1 MNQKGSSYLDWSI
14 RELHPDADIDQDT
27 VRVPLES
34 YRLAIMSRTFSL
46 SLIGMFVSSFFL
58 AVGSA
63 GIRIDSLPRIVAG
76 SAFILVGATAT
87 FFTLRM
93 FLHLRDLMNSGE
105 TVLRVIKKVYF
116 ERGSRND

>member
-1 MNQKGSSYLDWSI
+1 MNNDINMTQQEIMTTRKKLDDMKTMAI
-14 RELHPDADIDQDT
+14 GNI
-27 VRVPLES
+27 
-34 YRLAIMSRTFSL
+34 RLAIMSRTFSL

-63 GIRIDSLPRIVAG
+63 GISVDSLPGFVAG